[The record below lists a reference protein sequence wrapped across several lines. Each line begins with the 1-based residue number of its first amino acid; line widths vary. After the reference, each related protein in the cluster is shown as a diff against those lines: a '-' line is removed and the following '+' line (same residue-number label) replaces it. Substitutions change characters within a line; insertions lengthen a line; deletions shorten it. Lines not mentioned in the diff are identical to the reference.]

1 MSNAVKEYY
10 NAGVE
15 NEWVRIEGRPE
26 FLITSRYL
34 NRYIKPGDAVLDVG
48 GGPGRYALPL
58 AEKGCDV
65 VLLDLAD
72 ENVKFAEARAAEQG
86 MKIQT
91 ICGDA
96 CEVDTL
102 VEGQFDHILLMGP
115 LYHLISESERTK
127 AVNACISLL
136 KPGGI
141 IYVSFISLISGVIYA
156 MRLNPGLVGEASEK
170 EFFESFVNDRYYSG
184 PAFTEAYFAT
194 QKEILP
200 FMSQFPLEKMHLLG
214 QESILTP
221 CERNIM
227 SQPQEI
233 IDLWIDLAEKVCERE
248 ELLSWAEHIMFIG
261 RKK

>member
-1 MSNAVKEYY
+1 MSKAVKEYY

-15 NEWVRIEGRPE
+15 NEWIRIEGRPE

-34 NRYIKPGDAVLDVG
+34 NRYINPGDTVLDVG

-86 MKIQT
+86 IKIKT
-91 ICGDA
+91 VCGDA
-96 CEVDTL
+96 CEVDQL

-115 LYHLISESERTK
+115 LYHLINESDRIK
-127 AVNACISLL
+127 AVNACVSLL
-136 KPGGI
+136 KPGGM

-156 MRLNPGLVGEASEK
+156 MRLNPGLVGEASEND
-170 EFFESFVNDRYYSG
+170 FFESFVNDTFYSG

-200 FMSQFPLEKMHLLG
+200 FMSQFPLENMHLLG

-227 SQPQEI
+227 SQPQAT